1 MGAETEAE
9 LIGLTFL
16 IYSAIKKEYK
26 EMIYRVLTHVFNTYL
41 TLLFSDSVF
50 RVQICNIHPSVTV
63 ED

>member
-9 LIGLTFL
+9 LIGLTSL

-41 TLLFSDSVF
+41 TQLFFQIQYSEF
-50 RVQICNIHPSVTV
+50 RFS
-63 ED
+63 

>member
-9 LIGLTFL
+9 LIGLTSL

-41 TLLFSDSVF
+41 TQLFFRFSIQSSDF
-50 RVQICNIHPSVTV
+50 PKHPSVTV